1 MKVSIEKINRK
12 DTDKIDLNFCEKIDT
27 ISYCDEIYKLVSP
40 VNLKGKVSKTNKG
53 LYLDIDV
60 NFTIVDNC
68 SRCLKEV
75 EIPLEYSIQGFL
87 VKEEDYDEDEFEEFD
102 PFIFD
107 GEEIDLIDIIE
118 QTLDFNVPHKVLCSE
133 NCKGLCQVCGANLNE
148 EECSCSEITNDE
160 EYIDPRFAK
169 LKDLFN

>member
-1 MKVSIEKINRK
+1 M
-12 DTDKIDLNFCEKIDT
+12 NFCEKIDT

-75 EIPLEYSIQGFL
+75 EIPLEYSIQGF
-87 VKEEDYDEDEFEEFD
+87 
-102 PFIFD
+102 
-107 GEEIDLIDIIE
+107 
-118 QTLDFNVPHKVLCSE
+118 
-133 NCKGLCQVCGANLNE
+133 
-148 EECSCSEITNDE
+148 
-160 EYIDPRFAK
+160 
-169 LKDLFN
+169 

>member
-1 MKVSIEKINRK
+1 
-12 DTDKIDLNFCEKIDT
+12 
-27 ISYCDEIYKLVSP
+27 YKLVSP